1 MTKDKVDLIVEQYPD
16 VWKTRAAFMSFLKG
30 IIRKGWS
37 RHPVKLILLKK
48 HRKQIPNPNPR
59 GNKPTVWGA
68 DCSICKGTFV
78 MSEIETDHHSDEVAS
93 LTKIEDIQSCV
104 EKLLVIVE
112 DDLRIVCKGCH
123 SIVSLSQ
130 RLGCSFEEAKVRK
143 EVIAFGKLSAES
155 QIDRLKELSL
165 PIDKTKKGRQDT
177 FEQWLK
183 GREVQPKEKFQE

>member
-1 MTKDKVDLIVEQYPD
+1 MTKDKVDLIVEQYPH
-16 VWKTRAAFMSFLKG
+16 VWKTRAAYMSFLKG

-37 RHPVKLILLKK
+37 RHPVKLILLNK

-68 DCSICKGTFV
+68 ECSICKGMFV
-78 MSEIETDHHSDEVAS
+78 MKDVECDHITEETAS

-104 EKLLVIVE
+104 EKLLLVVE

-130 RLGCSFEEAKVRK
+130 RLGCTFEEAKVRQ
-143 EVIAFGKLSAES
+143 EVIAFGKLSAEAQAS
-155 QIDRLKELSL
+155 KLQSLSL
-165 PIDKTKKGRQDT
+165 PVDKTKKARQDR

-183 GREVQPKEKFQE
+183 QSR